1 MTHTLAALGRFLRAP
16 AVAVPRPALPTRSR
30 AKYSVLAG
38 ITCVVLGTLGLNVV
52 LDTVKSEW
60 RDPEYGHRVKELRT
74 LTARPLVVALG
85 SSRSQMGFSPTHL
98 GLGDGPDA
106 ALVYNLS
113 QAGCGPIQELMNLK
127 RLLADGVTPDFVL
140 VEILP
145 PALAGDAPPERL
157 IPPAK
162 LAYADLDRLEPFAD
176 DSATLRGNWLRERLA
191 PWHTYRLN
199 LLCHWGVGSWLP
211 WQARQDFLWK
221 QMKPHGWMPY
231 FFAEVSP
238 EKRADGQAKARAQY
252 VPYFADYR
260 IAPRPERA
268 YRDLV
273 ELCRER
279 GIRVAFY
286 VMPESPVFRSWY
298 PPHVQQAFAEYA
310 ATLGVPVFD
319 ASAWLDDELMFAD
332 GHHLMRH
339 GAEAFSRRFGAECLA
354 PWLRTARP

>member
-1 MTHTLAALGRFLRAP
+1 MLRSLATLRLLFRPRT
-16 AVAVPRPALPTRSR
+16 VVPRPALATRTR
-30 AKYSVLAG
+30 AKSSVLAG
-38 ITCVVLGTLGLNVV
+38 VAFVVLGTLGLNAA
-52 LDTVKSEW
+52 LDTVKPEW

-74 LTARPLVVALG
+74 LSGQPVVVALG

-98 GLGDGPDA
+98 DLSDGV
-106 ALVYNLS
+106 LVYNLS

-145 PALAGDAPPERL
+145 PVMAGDAPPERL

-162 LAYADLDRLEPFAD
+162 LSLADLDRLEPFAD
-176 DSATLRGNWLRERLA
+176 DPLALRGHWLRERLA

-199 LLCHWGVGSWLP
+199 LLSHWGLGSWLP

-221 QMKPHGWMPY
+221 QMKPRGWMPY
-231 FFAEVSP
+231 FFAEVPP

-286 VMPESPVFRSWY
+286 VMPESPWFRGLY
-298 PPHVQQAFAEYA
+298 PPHVRQEFAEYS
-310 ATLGVPVFD
+310 ATLGAPVFD
-319 ASAWLDDELMFAD
+319 ASAWLDDEQMFAD

-354 PWLRTARP
+354 PWLRGERR